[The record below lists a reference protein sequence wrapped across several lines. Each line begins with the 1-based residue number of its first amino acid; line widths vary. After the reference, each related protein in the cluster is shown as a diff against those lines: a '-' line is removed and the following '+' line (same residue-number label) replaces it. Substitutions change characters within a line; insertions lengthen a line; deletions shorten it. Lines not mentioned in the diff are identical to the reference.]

1 MRVCVC
7 VCVCENL
14 YSTVS
19 TCVCVYVFCC
29 HLSADILDKV
39 LVFSYVS
46 EQSKALSQGAF
57 Q

>member
-1 MRVCVC
+1 MCVC
-7 VCVCENL
+7 VNL

-39 LVFSYVS
+39 LVFSYVG